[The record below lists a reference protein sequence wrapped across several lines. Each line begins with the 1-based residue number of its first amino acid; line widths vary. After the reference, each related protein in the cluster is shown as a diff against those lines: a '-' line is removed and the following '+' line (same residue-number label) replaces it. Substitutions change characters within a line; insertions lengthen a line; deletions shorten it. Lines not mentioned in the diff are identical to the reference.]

1 MILSSK
7 IINLNRKV
15 LVTRLRAYETFLLL
29 NWSLKWVRCLLNGE
43 RGCLLQKIRFS
54 KEVHLQ
60 VYFLLTIIY
69 VVNNQIIYIN
79 IYIYIYIYIYVCVY
93 IYIYMS
99 VYIYMYIYIYV
110 YVYIYIYIY
119 SFLLYL
125 IEYNTST

>member
-29 NWSLKWVRCLLNGE
+29 NWSLKWVRRLLNGE

-54 KEVHLQ
+54 KEVHLR

-79 IYIYIYIYIYVCVY
+79 IYIYIYIYIYICLCVYIYIYVCVY
-93 IYIYMS
+93 IYIYIYM
-99 VYIYMYIYIYV
+99 YMYIYIF
-110 YVYIYIYIY
+110 IYIVIYIVFY
-119 SFLLYL
+119 C
-125 IEYNTST
+125 I